1 MHTKNQT
8 DIFLS
13 ILFLILTSGFFV
25 GCKKDQVSQ
34 IATTITSIS
43 PDSGAYSTVVT
54 IMGTGFSASAS
65 NNTVKFNG
73 VTTTVQNASST
84 SLTVIVPKGA
94 GTGAVTVSTNNQTAT
109 GPQFEYLYT
118 YSLSLLAGNG
128 QAGYNDGTG
137 TAASFKGIND
147 LAADGQ
153 GNIYVADYENAR
165 IRKVTNAGV
174 VTTLAGGDS
183 SGTADGTGSAAG
195 FSSPAGLTLDKDG
208 NLLVADI
215 VINKIRKVTPAGVVT
230 TIAGNGIAGHL
241 NGNVSSAEFNYPS
254 DVAADAN
261 GNIYVT
267 EYFGYDV
274 RLISAV
280 GVVSTIAGD
289 TLAGFADGQGSTALF
304 NGPTSLSLDNQ
315 GNIYVVDYLNQHL
328 RKVTAAGIVT
338 SVQTIFDVFGLAIDP
353 NNNIYM
359 AAIGSVIKLSPDGSV
374 HTIVDNS
381 SNPNLEFYAIT
392 IDPQG
397 VIYVAGSDN
406 NLYKIL
412 AE

>member
-8 DIFLS
+8 AILLTIIFLV
-13 ILFLILTSGFFV
+13 LTSEFFI
-25 GCKKDQVSQ
+25 GCKKDQVSK
-34 IATTITSIS
+34 IPITITSIS

-54 IMGTGFSASAS
+54 IMGTGFSSSAG

-73 VTTTVQNASST
+73 VTTTVQSASST
-84 SLTVIVPKGA
+84 SLTVIVPKGS
-94 GTGAVTVSTNNQTAT
+94 GTGAVTVSANNQIAT

-128 QAGYNDGTG
+128 QAGYHDGNG
-137 TAASFKGIND
+137 NAASFNGIND
-147 LAADGQ
+147 LAADVQ
-153 GNIYVADYENAR
+153 GNIYVADYENGR
-165 IRKVTNAGV
+165 IRKVTAAGV

-183 SGTADGTGSAAG
+183 SGTADGAGSAAG
-195 FSSPAGLTLDKDG
+195 FTSPAGLTFDKDG

-230 TIAGNGIAGHL
+230 TIAGNGIAGHV
-241 NGNVSSAEFNYPS
+241 NGNVSAAEFNYPS
-254 DVAADAN
+254 DVVADAN

-274 RLISAV
+274 RLISAG

-289 TLAGFADGQGSTALF
+289 TLAGFADGQGTAALF
-304 NGPTSLSLDNQ
+304 DGPTSLIRDNQ

-328 RKVTAAGIVT
+328 RKVTPSGMVT
-338 SVQTIFDVFGLAIDP
+338 SVKTIFDVFGLAIDTY
-353 NNNIYM
+353 NNIYM

-374 HTIVDNS
+374 HMVVDNS

-397 VIYVAGSDN
+397 VFYVAGSDN

-412 AE
+412 AQ